1 MDLEVQDKVLVVQV
15 AEALET
21 KIPMLVLLELQILA
35 EAEEVLMTKSLV
47 LAEKV

>member
-1 MDLEVQDKVLVVQV
+1 MDLELQDKVLVVQV

-21 KIPMLVLLELQILA
+21 KTPLLVLLELQILA